1 VSIGFFED
9 RQLIVVI
16 AYVEVDVERGALD
29 VGRVRRL
36 RRVVER
42 VRHREGVVSSLPH
55 TSNLTFDPRLRSP
68 RIPRKKVSSPFPMSA
83 LKVTDAPSIWFEMG
97 DKIVVAVPGLY
108 LDVELGED
116 VRLPAAPTAEV
127 DQAVVVALPEID
139 LDLLVEFDKFGA
151 TGRPVEERVS
161 VRG

>member
-1 VSIGFFED
+1 
-9 RQLIVVI
+9 
-16 AYVEVDVERGALD
+16 
-29 VGRVRRL
+29 
-36 RRVVER
+36 
-42 VRHREGVVSSLPH
+42 
-55 TSNLTFDPRLRSP
+55 
-68 RIPRKKVSSPFPMSA
+68 MSA